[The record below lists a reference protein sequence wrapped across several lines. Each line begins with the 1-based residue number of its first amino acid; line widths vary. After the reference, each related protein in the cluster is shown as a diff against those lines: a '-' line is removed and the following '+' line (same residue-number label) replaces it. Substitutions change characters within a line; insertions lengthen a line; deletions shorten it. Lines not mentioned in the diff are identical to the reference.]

1 MSRRTEDRGPAT
13 PMLTVCRGCC
23 CGRTEK
29 HPDVDHRAQLETLQR
44 AGARVRVV
52 DCLDA
57 CERSNV
63 VVVSPTPAGR
73 AAGARPVWLGG
84 VLDEETTAE
93 VVQWVADGGP
103 GVAEPPGFLDI
114 QVFSPSRR
122 TRAEAEL

>member
-1 MSRRTEDRGPAT
+1 MSRRGKGPQEPT
-13 PMLTVCRGCC
+13 LTVCRGCC
-23 CGRTEK
+23 CGRVEK
-29 HPDVDHRAQLETLQR
+29 HPGVDHRAQLAALQET
-44 AGARVRVV
+44 GVRVRVV

-63 VVVSPTPAGR
+63 VVVSPSPAGR

-84 VLDEETTAE
+84 VLEGETTAE
-93 VVQWVADGGP
+93 VAEWVRAGGP
-103 GVAEPPGFLDI
+103 GVTDPPGFLDL